1 MLTKTIV
8 SFSSLIIN
16 KERNQEIPMK
26 VYDIISEAVPLNIPT
41 PIQFPDGRWGFNIGG
56 NLTGAFRSKNAAI
69 EWAKNNPDKLRPVP
83 VNPVDS
89 TKPNPMDQMRRE
101 LEKGDGKSSTGGQT
115 RNTPTGQTHTASPDN
130 PNQPKKASGGS
141 LPPDD
146 GVPGD
151 KGGEKA
157 GTTDG
162 KQRRQPTRR
171 LRGRYLFRR
180 GQGMVNIDRNGKER
194 KVRPIDAVDE
204 VVEGGKAKVKTA
216 TENTVTK
223 GLKKATVRLAWVLG
237 LGLAVTEW
245 IDDMHAVQ
253 TMFDAGQLGDDQENA
268 RDTAQ
273 DLRAYYST
281 IAFNKG
287 LTMLAAMG
295 GLAAL
300 AAQLRAF
307 IPLFAGI
314 PGFGWMAGGA
324 MFIATMAIPYMLS
337 QEEIQAW
344 LLKNVMQDL
353 YEDYPVGELIGK
365 LGGATTAFFSGAT
378 GGGRDPVTRFLPAPM
393 ALKELNSQIKTSVKL
408 AITDGKV
415 TDPLELQRLS
425 TQLYSQGQTRSKIGR
440 TDGAG
445 NPGPTKAAAAGVDPE
460 NPLNKGSGGS
470 NSDSVSADDLIKQLY
485 SK

>member
-1 MLTKTIV
+1 
-8 SFSSLIIN
+8 
-16 KERNQEIPMK
+16 
-26 VYDIISEAVPLNIPT
+26 
-41 PIQFPDGRWGFNIGG
+41 
-56 NLTGAFRSKNAAI
+56 
-69 EWAKNNPDKLRPVP
+69 
-83 VNPVDS
+83 
-89 TKPNPMDQMRRE
+89 
-101 LEKGDGKSSTGGQT
+101 
-115 RNTPTGQTHTASPDN
+115 
-130 PNQPKKASGGS
+130 
-141 LPPDD
+141 
-146 GVPGD
+146 
-151 KGGEKA
+151 
-157 GTTDG
+157 
-162 KQRRQPTRR
+162 
-171 LRGRYLFRR
+171 
-180 GQGMVNIDRNGKER
+180 
-194 KVRPIDAVDE
+194 
-204 VVEGGKAKVKTA
+204 
-216 TENTVTK
+216 
-223 GLKKATVRLAWVLG
+223 
-237 LGLAVTEW
+237 
-245 IDDMHAVQ
+245 MHAVQ

-393 ALKELNSQIKTSVKL
+393 ALKEINSKIKTSVKL
-408 AITDGKV
+408 AITDGKI

-425 TQLYSQGQTRSKIGR
+425 TQLYSQGQTRSNFGR

-445 NPGPTKAAAAGVDPE
+445 KPGPTKAAGTGDDPE
-460 NPLNKGSGGS
+460 NPLNKGPSGS
-470 NSDSVSADDLIKQLY
+470 NSGSVSADDLIKQLY